1 MLIPNLSVL
10 LAQRRLTIT
19 RVSQDTRIS
28 RTTLTALCSG
38 NAKGVQFDTLNALC
52 QYLKIAPGDLFLYR
66 PFDLSVRCEGRL
78 GSSRVEFTLRRA
90 SRPDERITLNCDA
103 RLLPSDISNVQYPY
117 TDTPAPS
124 DRDAQIF
131 SPDVP
136 CLKTLRVRLTLPD
149 DADPAAPRARELADL
164 LRDLPAPALA
174 DLELSILRAFDQ
186 NLAPTLSSPDLLPSD
201 YSPDLLWPWQ
211 P

>member
-1 MLIPNLSVL
+1 MLIPNLAVL

-19 RVSQDTRIS
+19 RASQDTGIS

-38 NAKGVQFDTLNALC
+38 SAKGVQFDTLNALC
-52 QYLKIAPGDLFLYR
+52 QYLKVAPGDLFLYR

-78 GSSRVEFTLRRA
+78 GPSRVEFTLRRA
-90 SRPDERITLNCDA
+90 AHPEERIPLNCDA
-103 RLLPSDISNVQYPY
+103 QFFPSDIS
-117 TDTPAPS
+117 D
-124 DRDAQIF
+124 
-131 SPDVP
+131 
-136 CLKTLRVRLTLPD
+136 LKTLRVRLALPD
-149 DADPAAPRARELADL
+149 DADPAAPRARELAEL

-186 NLAPTLSSPDLLPSD
+186 NLAPAVVSAD

-211 P
+211 F